1 MEYYNFK
8 VGYENGKVVK
18 IFKKIEYEDLEY
30 IKYNKFLKE
39 AHFTNI
45 EENCEYLPLV
55 SGNSV
60 SIVLSENNFE
70 SSDLEDIFD
79 VLMDFMGEC
88 NEESH
93 NFKWIS

>member
-8 VGYENGKVVK
+8 TGYENGKEIK
-18 IFKKIEYEDLEY
+18 EFKKIDYESKEY
-30 IKYNKFLKE
+30 ITYNKFLEE

-60 SIVLSENNFE
+60 IIVLSENNFE
-70 SSDLEDIFD
+70 LSDLEDIYD
-79 VLMDFMGEC
+79 VLMDCLEV
-88 NEESH
+88 NYEESY
-93 NFKWIS
+93 SA